1 MTYLELGDRL
11 PIYLTMLD
19 ERTMKVSPL
28 ELTTDS
34 WHSHFFQ
41 TGCANYRR
49 QEYRSPVNL
58 FNNSSNSLDEVVE
71 M

>member
-1 MTYLELGDRL
+1 MTYLELGERL

-28 ELTTDS
+28 ELTTDRRL
-34 WHSHFFQ
+34 SHFFQ

-49 QEYRSPVNL
+49 QEDRSPVNL